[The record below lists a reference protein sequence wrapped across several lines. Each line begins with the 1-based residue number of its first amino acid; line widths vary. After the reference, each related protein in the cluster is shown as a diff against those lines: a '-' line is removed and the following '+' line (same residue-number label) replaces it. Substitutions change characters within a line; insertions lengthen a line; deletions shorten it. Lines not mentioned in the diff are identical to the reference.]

1 MQKVV
6 NISLNGIAYQLEE
19 PGYNQLRAYLERA
32 ESRLK
37 DNPDRTE
44 VMNDLEQAIGE
55 KCARSLSP
63 HKTVVNEAEIAKIIE
78 EMGPVESAEEKAAG
92 AAPEGTAEPA
102 QPYTGPQ
109 PRKRLFN
116 IREGAMWA
124 GVCNGIAAYINVDV
138 TWVRIAFALITIF
151 SWGGMILVY
160 IALAFIVPTAET
172 AEDRAAA
179 FGMPFNTEELIGR
192 AKKNFEK
199 FGSDFRWRR
208 EWRRQQRQ
216 WHRQWTHMNEQMRN
230 VTAQAMPHMSHT
242 ARAITGIFMP
252 IAAIVGAVLFVA
264 WVLALVSL
272 IAQQTVFGWALPHG
286 MPLWVGILVLALL
299 YFAISTPL
307 KMIRHGGQQA
317 AGYHPGWAALHGL
330 MWLGFT
336 VLFFWIA
343 YTVFPGVRELMDQLM
358 WAADLTVSNISET
371 ISVGS
376 WY

>member
-307 KMIRHGGQQA
+307 KMIRHGGQQS

-343 YTVFPGVRELMDQLM
+343 YTVFPGVHELVDPLM

-371 ISVGS
+371 ISVGG

>member
-32 ESRLK
+32 EARLK
-37 DNPDRTE
+37 DSPDRAE
-44 VMNDLEQAIGE
+44 VMADLEQAIGE
-55 KCARSLSP
+55 KCARVLNP
-63 HKTVVNEAEIAKIIE
+63 HKTVVSEAEVAKILE

-92 AAPEGTAEPA
+92 APADGMAETAT
-102 QPYTGPQ
+102 PYMGPQ

-160 IALAFIVPTAET
+160 IALAFIVPTANT

-199 FGSDFRWRR
+199 FGSDYRWRR
-208 EWRRQQRQ
+208 EWRRQQRHWNRQ
-216 WHRQWTHMNEQMRN
+216 WHQMSEQVRQATANAAPQMS
-230 VTAQAMPHMSHT
+230 TT
-242 ARAITGIFMP
+242 ARAITGIFLP
-252 IAAIVGAVLFVA
+252 IAAIIGAVLFVA
-264 WVLALVSL
+264 WILALISL
-272 IAQQTVFGWALPHG
+272 VTQQTVFGLALPHG
-286 MPLWVGILVLALL
+286 MPLWVGILLL
-299 YFAISTPL
+299 VFIYFAISTPL
-307 KMIRHGGQQA
+307 KMVRHGGHQA
-317 AGYHPGWAALHGL
+317 AGYHPGWGALHGL
-330 MWLGFT
+330 IWIGFT
-336 VLFFWIA
+336 AVFFWLA
-343 YTVFPGVRELMDQLM
+343 YTFFPGVRELVDQLM
-358 WAADLTVSNISET
+358 WAAELTVSNISET
-371 ISVGS
+371 IVSRS
-376 WY
+376 WD